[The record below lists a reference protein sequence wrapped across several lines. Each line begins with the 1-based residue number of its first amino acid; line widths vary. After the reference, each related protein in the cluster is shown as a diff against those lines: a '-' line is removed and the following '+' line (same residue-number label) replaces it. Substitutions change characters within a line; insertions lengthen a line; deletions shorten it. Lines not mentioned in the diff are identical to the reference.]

1 MLKKLFWLIHD
12 RGIRKMLNS
21 GMRVGKN
28 TLIFNDVEDFGCDP
42 QLIKIGNNCV
52 IASGVRF
59 LTLPAFIKSSMGGK
73 DQGVNDK
80 GFQGIVVHDNCFLGI
95 NSIIYPNVVIGP
107 DAIIGAGSVVIDDVL
122 PNMCVC
128 GNPSRVTC
136 TLDIYRAVCKRSII
150 REYTSEN
157 KREVLSQHFWNLK
170 TNTTAKTT
178 ELSVEK

>member
-12 RGIRKMLNS
+12 RGIRKMLRA
-21 GMRVGKN
+21 GMQVGKN

-42 QLIKIGNNCV
+42 QLINIGSNCI

-59 LTLPAFIKSSMGGK
+59 ITLPAFIKNYL
-73 DQGVNDK
+73 GVKEPDVDRK

-107 DAIIGAGSVVIDDVL
+107 DAIIGAGAVVIDDVP
-122 PNMCVC
+122 PNMCVS

-136 TLDIYRAVCKRSII
+136 SLDIYRAMCKRGII

-157 KREVLSQHFWNLK
+157 KREVLRQHFWDSK
-170 TNTTAKTT
+170 KD
-178 ELSVEK
+178 